1 MVYIIFLYLY
11 VMKFKN
17 ILAEQLMLMEDVAK
31 AEKILKIIQVPLDDP
46 DYVAFKQRLAA
57 DNSIGFLG
65 IIINLVYNT
74 LNDHSDIQKII
85 SDYPENK
92 VHYLERLW
100 AHSTHIYEKLKAN
113 RQDLSLLPK
122 KLTEYIDLLD
132 LEKDINLIQH
142 KKNLKKFYNIIPDK
156 NLRTRLIDG
165 EINLSTEISYY
176 FREIEGTPAEAR
188 FKSKLSRYK
197 TPEELK
203 NYLASFIKFHKLGVS
218 YDSIMEKVK
227 SSNDLKVVYDKDE
240 KLLVLVNSFEGL
252 RLIGSPSWCIYDS
265 KEQYANY
272 TADNRNQYVFF
283 NFDENVD
290 ENYVMIG
297 FTMNGNQISASH
309 LMDDT
314 HIDNVINYLNSIG
327 VYPKIKLINTEIE
340 NIKKNRGTVRSELNY
355 MRTIPH
361 DDNLSDSEK
370 SGEYHQSIENVLKA
384 IVGNDYYSNFLEGEF
399 IEQLRYHKN
408 FGNLIQKYSEIFG
421 DFFGQSLYIDDN
433 LLITRLTNVI
443 NFMQNYVYMRFEDQ
457 WDEDDSRTRVLKVA
471 KNVNLLERDFF
482 SPFPYHVFM
491 KNAFE
496 KVFVNFKNMD
506 EKTYETL
513 LYRLKEMKLSED
525 EVLNLIRLRKT
536 KHGGDYSNTEF
547 HRIKNKADLSSN
559 VLNKIQRARRGEEV
573 EITYQEVE
581 YGVKKG
587 LKSSLVNY
595 YRFILPQFMEQQV
608 DLDDARIYQILGLS
622 AELKKVVKEKY
633 YEMGGDDNPY
643 SINSIEK
650 SILDVG

>member
-1 MVYIIFLYLY
+1 
-11 VMKFKN
+11 MKFKN

-65 IIINLVYNT
+65 IIINLVYIA

-85 SDYPENK
+85 TDYPENK
-92 VHYLERLW
+92 VHYLDRLW

-113 RQDLSLLPK
+113 RQDLSLLSK
-122 KLTEYIDLLD
+122 KLTEYTDLLD
-132 LEKDINLIQH
+132 LEKDINQIQF
-142 KKNLKKFYNIIPDK
+142 KKRIKKFANLIVDK
-156 NLRTRLIDG
+156 NLRSRLDEVNLNVEID
-165 EINLSTEISYY
+165 YY
-176 FREIEGTPAEAR
+176 FKEIDGTPAEAR

-197 TPEELK
+197 TPQELK
-203 NYLASFIKFHKLGVS
+203 TYMDSFIRFHKLGIS

-227 SSNDLKVVYDKDE
+227 SNKDLKVVYNKDE
-240 KLLVLVNSFEGL
+240 RLLILVSSHEGL
-252 RLIGSPSWCIYDS
+252 KSIGSPSWCIYNDS
-265 KEQYANY
+265 SQYQNY
-272 TADNRNQYVFF
+272 TSNGQNNQYVFF
-283 NFDENVD
+283 DFTTED
-290 ENYVMIG
+290 ENYSMIG
-297 FTMNGNQISASH
+297 FTMNGTKITASH
-309 LMDDT
+309 LMNDE
-314 HIDNVINYLNSIG
+314 HIENVMGYLNSID

-355 MRTIPH
+355 MRTIPY
-361 DDNLSDSEK
+361 DDNLSGGEK

-384 IVGNDYYSNFLEGEF
+384 IVGNDYYSNFLEEEF

-408 FGNLIQKYSEIFG
+408 FGNLIQQYSEIFG

-443 NFMQNYVYMRFEDQ
+443 NFMQNYVYIRFEDE

-482 SPFPYHVFM
+482 SPFPDHVFM

-506 EKTYETL
+506 EKTYATM

-559 VLNKIQRARRGEEV
+559 VLNKIQRARRGEDV

-595 YRFILPQFMEQQV
+595 YRTILPQFMEQQV

-622 AELKKVVKEKY
+622 GELKKVVKEKY
-633 YEMGGDDNPY
+633 YEMGGDDNPN
-643 SINSIEK
+643 SINSIER

>member
-65 IIINLVYNT
+65 IIINLIYNT
-74 LNDHSDIQKII
+74 LNAHSDIQKII
-85 SDYPENK
+85 TDYPENK

-100 AHSTHIYEKLKAN
+100 AHSDYIYEKLKAN

-122 KLTEYIDLLD
+122 KLTEYTDLLD

-142 KKNLKKFYNIIPDK
+142 RKKIKRFANLIVDK
-156 NLRTRLIDG
+156 NLRSRLNEVNLNVEID
-165 EINLSTEISYY
+165 YY
-176 FREIEGTPAEAR
+176 FKEIDGTPAEAR

-197 TPEELK
+197 TPQELK
-203 NYLASFIKFHKLGVS
+203 TYMDSFIRFHKLGIS

-227 SSNDLKVVYDKDE
+227 SNNDLKVVYNKDE
-240 KLLVLVNSFEGL
+240 RLLILVSSHKGL
-252 RLIGSPSWCIYDS
+252 KSIGSPSWCIYNDS
-265 KEQYANY
+265 SQYQNY
-272 TADNRNQYVFF
+272 TSNGQNNQYVFF
-283 NFDENVD
+283 DFTTED
-290 ENYVMIG
+290 ENYSMIG
-297 FTMNGNQISASH
+297 FTMDGTKITASH
-309 LMDDT
+309 LMNDE
-314 HIDNVINYLNSIG
+314 HIENVMGYLNSID

-340 NIKKNRGTVRSELNY
+340 NIKKNRGTVSSELNY

-361 DDNLSDSEK
+361 DDNLPGNEK
-370 SGEYHQSIENVLKA
+370 AGEYHQSIENILKA
-384 IVGNDYYSNFLEGEF
+384 IVGNDYYSNFLDEEF
-399 IEQLRYHKN
+399 IDQLRYHKN

-457 WDEDDSRTRVLKVA
+457 WDEDDSRTIVLKVA
-471 KNVNLLERDFF
+471 KNVNLLELDFF
-482 SPFPYHVFM
+482 SPFPEHVFM

-506 EKTYETL
+506 EKTYAAML
-513 LYRLKEMKLSED
+513 FKLKQMKLTED
-525 EVLNLIRLRKT
+525 EIVNLIRLRKT
-536 KHGGDYSNTEF
+536 KHGGEYSNTEF
-547 HRIKNKADLSSN
+547 HRIKNKADLSST
-559 VLNKIQRARRGEEV
+559 VLNKIQKARRGYDV
-573 EITYQEVE
+573 EISYQEVE

-595 YRFILPQFMEQQV
+595 YRSILPQFMEQQV

-622 AELKKVVKEKY
+622 GELKKVVKEKY
-633 YEMGGDDNPY
+633 YEMGGDDNPN
-643 SINSIEK
+643 SINSIER

>member
-1 MVYIIFLYLY
+1 
-11 VMKFKN
+11 MKFKN

-85 SDYPENK
+85 TDYPENK

-156 NLRTRLIDG
+156 NLRTRLIEGGND
-165 EINLSTEISYY
+165 LSVEISYY
-176 FREIEGTPAEAR
+176 FREIEGTAAETR

-197 TPEELK
+197 TPQDLK
-203 NYLASFIKFHKLGVS
+203 NYLTSFIKFHKLGVS

-297 FTMNGNQISASH
+297 FTMNGDQISASH

-327 VYPKIKLINTEIE
+327 VYPKFKSINKELERIKRDKQNVDKLIKDINQLLDDEDMTNGEKNWTYQRAVKDIVKSIVGDIGLYMQEEDYNFNVFHSEKLQVLTNTY
-340 NIKKNRGTVRSELNY
+340 KDLFTKYLN
-355 MRTIPH
+355 
-361 DDNLSDSEK
+361 DLSDVNP
-370 SGEYHQSIENVLKA
+370 NVLVTKLA
-384 IVGNDYYSNFLEGEF
+384 NMIKFL
-399 IEQLRYHKN
+399 
-408 FGNLIQKYSEIFG
+408 
-421 DFFGQSLYIDDN
+421 
-433 LLITRLTNVI
+433 
-443 NFMQNYVYMRFEDQ
+443 QNYVWIKFQEYSDGDGGYEVFING
-457 WDEDDSRTRVLKVA
+457 SRKINLIHAGFFNRVKKTNDVKIALK
-471 KNVNLLERDFF
+471 KIFVNLRELEQ
-482 SPFPYHVFM
+482 
-491 KNAFE
+491 E
-496 KVFVNFKNMD
+496 
-506 EKTYETL
+506 TYRNLTHELMTFDIPDN
-513 LYRLKEMKLSED
+513 EINE
-525 EVLNLIRLRKT
+525 LIRLRRT
-536 KHGGDYSNTEF
+536 KHGGEYSHTEF
-547 HRIKNKADLSSN
+547 YRIKDKANLSSI
-559 VLNKIQRARRGEEV
+559 VLNKIQRARRGEDV
-573 EITYQEVE
+573 EISFQEVD
-581 YGVKKG
+581 YGIKKG

-595 YRFILPQFMEQQV
+595 YRSILPQFMEQQV
-608 DLDDARIYQILGLS
+608 DLDDSRIYGSLGLGG
-622 AELKKVVKEKY
+622 ELKKIIQDKY
-633 YEMGGDDNPY
+633 NMMGGDDNPY

>member
-1 MVYIIFLYLY
+1 
-11 VMKFKN
+11 MKFKN

-85 SDYPENK
+85 TDYPENK

-156 NLRTRLIDG
+156 NLRTRLING
-165 EINLSTEISYY
+165 EINLSVEISYY

-197 TPEELK
+197 TPQDLK

-218 YDSIMEKVK
+218 YDSTMEKVK
-227 SSNDLKVVYDKDE
+227 SSNDLRVVYDKDE

-283 NFDENVD
+283 NFDENTD

-297 FTMNGNQISASH
+297 FTMNGDQISASH

-327 VYPKIKLINTEIE
+327 VYPKFKSINNELERIKRDKQNVDKLIKDINQLLDDEDMATGDKQRTYQKAVKDIVNSIVGDIGLYMEEEDYNFNVFNSEKLQVLTNTY
-340 NIKKNRGTVRSELNY
+340 KDLFTKYLNDLNNTY
-355 MRTIPH
+355 
-361 DDNLSDSEK
+361 LSDVNP
-370 SGEYHQSIENVLKA
+370 NVLVTKLA
-384 IVGNDYYSNFLEGEF
+384 NMIKFL
-399 IEQLRYHKN
+399 
-408 FGNLIQKYSEIFG
+408 
-421 DFFGQSLYIDDN
+421 
-433 LLITRLTNVI
+433 
-443 NFMQNYVYMRFEDQ
+443 QNYVWIKFQEYSDGDGGYEVFING
-457 WDEDDSRTRVLKVA
+457 SRKINLIHAGFFNRVKKTNGVKTALK
-471 KNVNLLERDFF
+471 KIFVNLKELEQ
-482 SPFPYHVFM
+482 
-491 KNAFE
+491 E
-496 KVFVNFKNMD
+496 
-506 EKTYETL
+506 TYRNLTHELMTFDVPDN
-513 LYRLKEMKLSED
+513 EINE
-525 EVLNLIRLRKT
+525 LIRLRKT
-536 KHGGDYSNTEF
+536 KHGGEYSHTEF
-547 HRIKNKADLSSN
+547 YRIKDKANLSST
-559 VLNKIQRARRGEEV
+559 VLNKIQRARRGEDV
-573 EITYQEVE
+573 EISFQEVE
-581 YGVKKG
+581 YGIKKG

-595 YRFILPQFMEQQV
+595 YRSILPQFMEQQV
-608 DLDDARIYQILGLS
+608 DLDDSRIYRSLGLGG
-622 AELKKVVKEKY
+622 ELKKIIQDKY
-633 YEMGGDDNPY
+633 NMMGGDDNPY

>member
-1 MVYIIFLYLY
+1 
-11 VMKFKN
+11 MKFKN

-31 AEKILKIIQVPLDDP
+31 AEKILKIIQVPFNDP

-113 RQDLSLLPK
+113 RQDLSLLSK
-122 KLTEYIDLLD
+122 KLTEYTDLLD
-132 LEKDINLIQH
+132 LEKDINFIQH
-142 KKNLKKFYNIIPDK
+142 KKNIKKFYNLIADK

-197 TPEELK
+197 TPQDLK

-227 SSNDLKVVYDKDE
+227 SSNDLRVVYDKDE

-283 NFDENVD
+283 NFDENTD

-297 FTMNGNQISASH
+297 FTMNGDQISASH

-327 VYPKIKLINTEIE
+327 VYPKFKSINNELERIKRDKQNVDKLIKDINQLLDDEDIATGDKQRTYQKAVKDIVNSIVGDIGLYMQEEDYNFNVFHSEKLQVLTNTY
-340 NIKKNRGTVRSELNY
+340 KDLFTKYLN
-355 MRTIPH
+355 
-361 DDNLSDSEK
+361 DLSDVNP
-370 SGEYHQSIENVLKA
+370 NVLVTKLA
-384 IVGNDYYSNFLEGEF
+384 NMIKFL
-399 IEQLRYHKN
+399 
-408 FGNLIQKYSEIFG
+408 
-421 DFFGQSLYIDDN
+421 
-433 LLITRLTNVI
+433 
-443 NFMQNYVYMRFEDQ
+443 QNYVWIKFQEYSDGDGGYEVFING
-457 WDEDDSRTRVLKVA
+457 SRKINLIHAGFFNRVKKTNDVKTALK
-471 KNVNLLERDFF
+471 KIFVNLKELEQ
-482 SPFPYHVFM
+482 
-491 KNAFE
+491 E
-496 KVFVNFKNMD
+496 
-506 EKTYETL
+506 TYRNLTHELMTFDVPDN
-513 LYRLKEMKLSED
+513 EINE
-525 EVLNLIRLRKT
+525 LIRLRKT
-536 KHGGDYSNTEF
+536 KHGGEYSHTEF
-547 HRIKNKADLSSN
+547 YRIKDKANLSST
-559 VLNKIQRARRGEEV
+559 VLNKIQRARRGEDV
-573 EITYQEVE
+573 EISFQEVE
-581 YGVKKG
+581 YGIKKG

-595 YRFILPQFMEQQV
+595 YRSILPQFMEQQV
-608 DLDDARIYQILGLS
+608 NLDDSRIYTSLGLGG
-622 AELKKVVKEKY
+622 ELKKIIQDKY
-633 YEMGGDDNPY
+633 NMMGGDDNPY

>member
-31 AEKILKIIQVPLDDP
+31 AEKILKIIQVPFNDP

-113 RQDLSLLPK
+113 RQDLSLLSK
-122 KLTEYIDLLD
+122 KLTEYTDLLD
-132 LEKDINLIQH
+132 LEKDINFIQH
-142 KKNLKKFYNIIPDK
+142 KKNIKKFYNLIADK

-197 TPEELK
+197 TPQDLK

-227 SSNDLKVVYDKDE
+227 SSNDLRVVYDKDE

-283 NFDENVD
+283 NFDENTD

-297 FTMNGNQISASH
+297 FTMNGDQISASH

-327 VYPKIKLINTEIE
+327 VYPKFKSINNELERIKRDKQNVDKLIKDINQLLDDEDIATGDKQRTYQKAVKDIVNSIVGDIGLYMQEEDYNFNVFHSEKLQVLTNTY
-340 NIKKNRGTVRSELNY
+340 KDLFTKYLN
-355 MRTIPH
+355 
-361 DDNLSDSEK
+361 DLSDVNP
-370 SGEYHQSIENVLKA
+370 NVLVTKLA
-384 IVGNDYYSNFLEGEF
+384 NMIKFL
-399 IEQLRYHKN
+399 
-408 FGNLIQKYSEIFG
+408 
-421 DFFGQSLYIDDN
+421 
-433 LLITRLTNVI
+433 
-443 NFMQNYVYMRFEDQ
+443 QNYVWIKFQEYSDGDGGYEVFING
-457 WDEDDSRTRVLKVA
+457 SRKINLIHAGFFNRVKKTNDVKTALK
-471 KNVNLLERDFF
+471 KIFVNLKELEQ
-482 SPFPYHVFM
+482 
-491 KNAFE
+491 E
-496 KVFVNFKNMD
+496 
-506 EKTYETL
+506 TYRNLTHELMTFDVPDN
-513 LYRLKEMKLSED
+513 EINE
-525 EVLNLIRLRKT
+525 LIRLRKT
-536 KHGGDYSNTEF
+536 KHGGEYSHTEF
-547 HRIKNKADLSSN
+547 YRIKDKANLSST
-559 VLNKIQRARRGEEV
+559 VLNKIQRARRGEDV
-573 EITYQEVE
+573 EISFQEVE
-581 YGVKKG
+581 YGIKKG

-595 YRFILPQFMEQQV
+595 YRSILPQFMEQQV
-608 DLDDARIYQILGLS
+608 NLDDSRIYTSLGLGG
-622 AELKKVVKEKY
+622 ELKKIIQDKY
-633 YEMGGDDNPY
+633 NMMGGDDNPY